1 MPRPPSAARRP
12 FTLIEMLVVIAI
24 ISILA
29 AMLSPSLRKSL
40 DRARDIACMSN
51 LRQIGIGH
59 GIYAGDYNGRLPP
72 TGIVGS
78 GAAYN
83 FNIGKGIGWDDALW
97 ESLSNTPRGDYNVGP
112 SGRGLE
118 IYQCPVDRA
127 VNIGAPPS
135 WGTATRPAAFQSYM
149 AVVNSDIASCTRF
162 PRVDASNLIV
172 WDGGDGGTKLSRG
185 SPSKVVRLVDQHWW
199 RVQGE
204 SAAQYWYE
212 LHMGS
217 WQTNWHSYHDGSTR
231 TSALFFDGRAAPLDT
246 GVIGLADLYKGR
258 DVYTHYTIR

>member
-51 LRQIGIGH
+51 LRQIGVGH

-127 VNIGAPPS
+127 VNTNKDGSPRPP
-135 WGTATRPAAFQSYM
+135 AMQSYT
-149 AVVNSDIASCTRF
+149 VILGPVDNDRNNY
-162 PRVDASNLIV
+162 PRIDARNIV
-172 WDGGDGGTKLSRG
+172 PPGVSRP
-185 SPSKVVRLVDQHWW
+185 SPTKVVRLLDQHWYRW
-199 RVQGE
+199 QGE
-204 SAAQYWYE
+204 GAAVAWNNFSE
-212 LHMGS
+212 
-217 WQTNWHSYHDGSTR
+217 TNVNWHSYHSDSTG
-231 TSALFFDGRAAPLDT
+231 TGALFFDGRATSLAAGPVDLKTLHQDGGEGIYIRYDT
-246 GVIGLADLYKGR
+246 K
-258 DVYTHYTIR
+258 

>member
-1 MPRPPSAARRP
+1 MSRRS

-24 ISILA
+24 IAILA
-29 AMLSPSLRKSL
+29 AMLSPALRKAL
-40 DRARDIACMSN
+40 DRAQDLACLNN
-51 LRQIGIGH
+51 LHQIGIAH
-59 GIYAGDYNGRLPP
+59 GIYAGDFKGLLPRISTSGEDKFFNDGR
-72 TGIVGS
+72 G
-78 GAAYN
+78 Y
-83 FNIGKGIGWDDALW
+83 GWDQP
-97 ESLSNTPRGDYNVGP
+97 PR
-112 SGRGLE
+112 GRGLE